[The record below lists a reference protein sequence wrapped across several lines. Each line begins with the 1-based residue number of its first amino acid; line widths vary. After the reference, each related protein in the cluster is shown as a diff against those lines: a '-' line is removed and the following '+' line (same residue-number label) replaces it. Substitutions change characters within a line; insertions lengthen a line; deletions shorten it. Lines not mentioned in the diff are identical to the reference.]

1 VPQSEGHASPA
12 IEMNITAKHVT
23 RYQQIVRL
31 LWKYGRSDLVKQLG
45 VDEAVAADTVTTTDK
60 ATADQLADDLEAMG
74 PTFVKLGQVLS
85 GRPDL
90 IPEAY
95 IKALERL
102 QDRVKPFSDAEAQQI
117 IEDELGVR
125 ISKAFSSFDPQ
136 PLAAASLAQVHR
148 ATLRDGREVVVKVQR
163 PNIATQIADDF
174 EVIAQIA
181 RYLDE
186 HSEWAARR
194 RLAAI
199 VEELR
204 QSVMFELDYER
215 EAQNLKAMLRNLEG
229 FDRLYVPQPIES
241 YFTKRV
247 LTMEYVAGTKITAL
261 GPLARMEMDGA
272 QLAEQLFNAYL
283 KQVLVDGLFHADPH
297 PGNLFLTPDGHLV
310 LLDLGMVGRTTPG
323 MQENLLK
330 LLIAISEG
338 KAEQATEVLMKIGET
353 APDCDAAL
361 FRRRI
366 GQVIA
371 EQHGLNMQQINVGRT
386 LLTVNGIA
394 AEHGVYVPSELT
406 LLAKTLL
413 QLDEVGK
420 ALDPEFDPN
429 ASIRRNVTEL
439 MADRMRKQ
447 STQGSMLSS
456 VLDLKDFVAGLPTR
470 LNRIMDALSNRE
482 LEVKVR
488 TMDVD
493 VVLDGL
499 QKVANRIASGIILA
513 ALIIGAALLMR
524 VETDF
529 RVFGYPGLAILC
541 FLAAAAGGVW
551 LLTDIFLHDRAS
563 TRRAVR

>member
-1 VPQSEGHASPA
+1 MSHS
-12 IEMNITAKHVT
+12 MKFTTKHLS
-23 RYQQIVRL
+23 RYEQIARL

-45 VDEAVAADTVTTTDK
+45 IDEAVAADQRPTTDNGL
-60 ATADQLADDLEAMG
+60 AGQLADDLEAMG

-90 IPEAY
+90 IPEPF
-95 IKALERL
+95 IGALARL
-102 QDRVKPFSDAEAQQI
+102 QDRVKPFSDAEAQRI
-117 IEDELGVR
+117 VEEELGAR
-125 ISKAFSSFDPQ
+125 ISKAFLRFDPQ

-148 ATLRDGREVVVKVQR
+148 AALRDGREVVVKVQR
-163 PNIATQIADDF
+163 PNIASQIADDF
-174 EVIAQIA
+174 EVLGQIA
-181 RYLDE
+181 RFLDE
-186 HSEWAARR
+186 HNEWARR
-194 RLAAI
+194 RRLGAI

-204 QSVMFELDYER
+204 QSIMYELDYGR
-215 EAQNLKAMLRNLEG
+215 EAQNLKAMLANLNG

-241 YFTKRV
+241 YYTRRV

-261 GPLARMEMDGA
+261 GPLARMEMDGSA
-272 QLAEQLFNAYL
+272 LARQLFGAYL

-297 PGNLFLTPDGHLV
+297 PGNLFLTEDGHLV

-338 KAEQATEVLMKIGET
+338 KAEQATDVILRIGEV
-353 APDCDAAL
+353 APDCDAPQ

-366 GQVIA
+366 GLVIA
-371 EQHGLNMQQINVGRT
+371 ERHGLNMQRINVGRT
-386 LLTVNGIA
+386 LLAVNAIA
-394 AEHGVYVPSELT
+394 AEHGVCVPSELT

-420 ALDPEFDPN
+420 TLDPGFDPN
-429 ASIRRNVTEL
+429 ASIRRNVGEL
-439 MADRMRKQ
+439 MAHRMRKQ

-456 VLDLKDFVAGLPTR
+456 VLDLKDFVAGLPMR
-470 LNRIMDALSNRE
+470 LNRIMDALGNRE

-499 QKVANRIASGIILA
+499 QKVANRIASGVILA
-513 ALIIGAALLMR
+513 ALIIGAALMMR

-529 RVFGYPGLAILC
+529 RVFGYPGIAILC
-541 FLAAAAGGVW
+541 FLAAAAGGIW
-551 LLTDIFLHDRAS
+551 LLADIFLHDRNS
-563 TRRAVR
+563 GRRVLR

>member
-1 VPQSEGHASPA
+1 
-12 IEMNITAKHVT
+12 MNISAKHVS
-23 RYQQIVRL
+23 RYQQLVRL
-31 LWKYGRSDLVKQLG
+31 LWKYGRSDLVRQLG
-45 VDEAVAADTVTTTDK
+45 VDEAVVADQPEKATDK

-95 IKALERL
+95 IQALTRL

-125 ISKAFSSFDPQ
+125 ISKAFASFDPQ

-148 ATLRDGREVVVKVQR
+148 ATLRDGREVVIKVQR
-163 PNIATQIADDF
+163 PNIATQIVDDF

-181 RYLDE
+181 GFLDE

-194 RLAAI
+194 RLGAI
-199 VEELR
+199 VAELR
-204 QSVMFELDYER
+204 QSVMLELDYER

-229 FDRLYVPQPIES
+229 FDRLYVPQPIENF
-241 YFTKRV
+241 FTKRV
-247 LTMEYVAGTKITAL
+247 LTMEYVSGTKITAL
-261 GPLARMEMDGA
+261 SPLARMEMEGGE
-272 QLAEQLFNAYL
+272 LAEQLFNAYL

-297 PGNLFLTPDGHLV
+297 PGNLFVTDDGHLV

-338 KAEQATEVLMKIGET
+338 KAEQATDVLLKIGET
-353 APDCDAAL
+353 APDCDAPL

-386 LLTVNGIA
+386 LLSVNGIA
-394 AEHGVYVPSELT
+394 AEHGVFVPSELT

-429 ASIRRNVTEL
+429 DSIRRNVGEL

-456 VLDLKDFVAGLPTR
+456 MLDLKDFMAGLPTR
-470 LNRIMDALSNRE
+470 LNRIMDALTNRE

-551 LLTDIFLHDRAS
+551 LLADIFIRDRNPV
-563 TRRAVR
+563 RRALR

>member
-1 VPQSEGHASPA
+1 
-12 IEMNITAKHVT
+12 MNISAKHLS

-45 VDEAVAADTVTTTDK
+45 VDEAVAADQVSSTDK

-95 IKALERL
+95 IQALTRL

-125 ISKAFSSFDPQ
+125 ISKAFASFGPQ

-148 ATLRDGREVVVKVQR
+148 ATLRDGREVVIKVQR

-174 EVIAQIA
+174 EVLAQIA
-181 RYLDE
+181 GFLDA

-194 RLAAI
+194 RLGAI
-199 VEELR
+199 VAELR
-204 QSVMFELDYER
+204 QSVMLELDYER

-229 FDRLYVPQPIES
+229 FDRLYVPQPIENF
-241 YFTKRV
+241 FTKRV
-247 LTMEYVAGTKITAL
+247 LTMEYVSGTKITEL
-261 GPLARMEMDGA
+261 SPLARMEMDGGE
-272 QLAEQLFNAYL
+272 LAEQLFNAYL
-283 KQVLVDGLFHADPH
+283 KQVLVDGFFHADPH
-297 PGNLFLTPDGHLV
+297 PGNLFLTADGHLV

-338 KAEQATEVLMKIGET
+338 KAEQATDVLLKIGET
-353 APDCDAAL
+353 APDCDVAL

-386 LLTVNGIA
+386 LLSVNGIA
-394 AEHGVYVPSELT
+394 AEHGVFVPSELT

-420 ALDPEFDPN
+420 TLDPEFDPN
-429 ASIRRNVTEL
+429 DSIRRNVAEL

-447 STQGSMLSS
+447 STQGSLLSS
-456 VLDLKDFVAGLPTR
+456 ALDLKDFMAGLPTR
-470 LNRIMDALSNRE
+470 LNRIMDALTNRE

-488 TMDVD
+488 TVDVD

-551 LLTDIFLHDRAS
+551 LLADIFINDRNPG
-563 TRRAVR
+563 RRALR